1 MVILLIKLVVFDLDN
16 VIIDGEGIDEIG
28 KLINIEDQIAAIT
41 EQAMQGDIDFETSIK
56 KRVGLLK
63 GVATDDIRTLANEM
77 PLMKGA
83 EETVSSLKENGFEV
97 AIISGS
103 FDIIADT
110 IKGKLD
116 VDNIFTN
123 SLVEEDGILTGE
135 VTGPLVSGSKLD
147 VLSKLIEEK
156 GYTLDECVAV
166 GDGAN
171 DISMIESAKYG
182 IAFNAK
188 PALKENADII
198 VETRDLTDVLNVII
212 NLNSENTEG
221 DADVDKEVAVE
232 TEVVETTDVVVEN
245 QEEEQ
250 VADATE
256 EVVEEIEETEE
267 VVEEA
272 EEEVAEEETAEEEA
286 EEAEEEAVEE
296 EVAEAE
302 EEAEEEAAEEAEEVE
317 EEEVPE
323 AEEEVAEEKPVK
335 EAKPKKSKKKNALP
349 EPDFDLADTIEGV
362 RAQKDEREE
371 RIAKVADE
379 REAFNRE
386 AKEQRKIRDELNSE
400 LKENLAKAIEFRD
413 QRNEINKQVEENKKA
428 RNKVNDE
435 IKSLEWSSG
444 KKDKIRI
451 EAEIK
456 KIDKIIETRVLDI
469 KKENQLVK
477 NANDLRKELA
487 EIKEDDKV
495 KEEAAELKKKSEEYH
510 AKVVELSEQ
519 AQEAHEQMLS
529 YFRKTDEIRTAA
541 DEAHK
546 LFIQARKN
554 ASAKH
559 EEFKMILSEI
569 HVINKKLG
577 SNKNRKRRSDK
588 SGGSSNNKKNREEK
602 ERAESIFD
610 KFKNGKKLSTEELL
624 LLQKYDIN

>member
-1 MVILLIKLVVFDLDN
+1 MICLIKLVVFDLDN
-16 VIIDGEGIDEIG
+16 VIINGEGIDEIG
-28 KLINIEDQIAAIT
+28 KLVNVEDQIAAIT
-41 EQAMQGDIDFETSIK
+41 EQAMQGELDFETSIK
-56 KRVGLLK
+56 QRVKLLK
-63 GVATDDIRTLANEM
+63 GASMKDIEALAEKM
-77 PLMKGA
+77 PLMAGA
-83 EETVSSLKENGFEV
+83 ESIKSLKDNGFDV
-97 AIISGS
+97 AIISGG
-103 FDIIADT
+103 FDVFTNT
-110 IKGKLD
+110 IKNKLN

-123 SLVEEDGILTGE
+123 SLVVEDGLLTGE
-135 VTGPLVSGSKLD
+135 VLGPLVTGSKLD
-147 VLSKLIEEK
+147 VLSKFIEDA

-188 PALKENADII
+188 PSVKEIADII
-198 VETRDLTDVLNVII
+198 VETQNLTDVINVIL
-212 NLNSENTEG
+212 NLNPENTEEG
-221 DADVDKEVAVE
+221 ADVENEVAVE

-245 QEEEQ
+245 QEEQTAEEVVEEVVEEEVVEAEETAEE
-250 VADATE
+250 VAEEATE
-256 EVVEEIEETEE
+256 EVVEK
-267 VVEEA
+267 A
-272 EEEVAEEETAEEEA
+272 
-286 EEAEEEAVEE
+286 
-296 EVAEAE
+296 
-302 EEAEEEAAEEAEEVE
+302 
-317 EEEVPE
+317 
-323 AEEEVAEEKPVK
+323 EKPK
-335 EAKPKKSKKKNALP
+335 KAKKSKKNSLP

-371 RIAKVADE
+371 LIAKIADE
-379 REAFNRE
+379 REGFNKE
-386 AKEQRKIRDELNSE
+386 AKEQRKIRDQLNAD

-413 QRNEINKQVEENKKA
+413 QRNEINKEVETNKKA

-435 IKSLEWSSG
+435 IKNLEWSSG
-444 KKDKIRI
+444 KRDKIKI
-451 EAEIK
+451 ENEIK

-477 NANDLRKELA
+477 SANDLRKQLM

-495 KEEAAELKKKSEEYH
+495 KEEAAELKKQSEEYH

-559 EEFKMILSEI
+559 EEFKVVLSEI

-577 SNKNRKRRSDK
+577 TNKSRKRRSEK
-588 SGGSSNNKKNREEK
+588 SNSGSPAKKNREEK
-602 ERAESIFD
+602 EKAESIFD
-610 KFKNGKKLSTEELL
+610 KFKHGKKLSTEELL